1 MTKISELQ
9 EEIYKSVFAFA
20 SMSKTEKVSHIDKL
34 QELLEVQKVLYMRL
48 SLSDDPEAVKM
59 KEQIMDSALMM
70 GLPKGTD
77 MNTLFTNMTK
87 MISLMRDQALTL
99 VTCLDMITRY
109 TQAQIRTNTTNPMS
123 FANLKS
129 SPPSVL

>member
-1 MTKISELQ
+1 MSFFDSDLVRAEMTKISELQ

-20 SMSKTEKVSHIDKL
+20 SMSKTEKVNHIDKL

-77 MNTLFTNMTK
+77 MNTLFANMTK
-87 MISLMRDQALTL
+87 MISLMRDQ
-99 VTCLDMITRY
+99 LD
-109 TQAQIRTNTTNPMS
+109 AGDLP
-123 FANLKS
+123 
-129 SPPSVL
+129 

>member
-1 MTKISELQ
+1 MSFFDSDLVRAEMTKISELQ

-59 KEQIMDSALMM
+59 KEQIMNSALMM

-77 MNTLFTNMTK
+77 MNTLFANMNK
-87 MISLMRDQALTL
+87 MISLMRDQ
-99 VTCLDMITRY
+99 LD
-109 TQAQIRTNTTNPMS
+109 AGDLP
-123 FANLKS
+123 
-129 SPPSVL
+129 

>member
-1 MTKISELQ
+1 MRFFDSELVRAEMTKISELQ

-20 SMSKTEKVSHIDKL
+20 SMSKTEKVNHIDKL

-77 MNTLFTNMTK
+77 MNTLFANMTK
-87 MISLMRDQALTL
+87 MISLMRDQ
-99 VTCLDMITRY
+99 LD
-109 TQAQIRTNTTNPMS
+109 ASDLP
-123 FANLKS
+123 
-129 SPPSVL
+129 

>member
-1 MTKISELQ
+1 MSFFDSELVRAEMTKISELQ

-20 SMSKTEKVSHIDKL
+20 SMSKTEKVNHIDKL

-77 MNTLFTNMTK
+77 MNTLFANMTK
-87 MISLMRDQALTL
+87 MISLMRDQ
-99 VTCLDMITRY
+99 LDATDL
-109 TQAQIRTNTTNPMS
+109 P
-123 FANLKS
+123 
-129 SPPSVL
+129 

>member
-20 SMSKTEKVSHIDKL
+20 SMSKTEKVNHIDKL

-77 MNTLFTNMTK
+77 MNTLFANMTK
-87 MISLMRDQALTL
+87 MISLMRDQ
-99 VTCLDMITRY
+99 LD
-109 TQAQIRTNTTNPMS
+109 AGDLP
-123 FANLKS
+123 
-129 SPPSVL
+129 

>member
-1 MTKISELQ
+1 MSFFDSELVRAEMTKISELQ

-20 SMSKTEKVSHIDKL
+20 SMSKTEKVNHIDKL

-87 MISLMRDQALTL
+87 MISLMRDQ
-99 VTCLDMITRY
+99 LD
-109 TQAQIRTNTTNPMS
+109 AGDLP
-123 FANLKS
+123 
-129 SPPSVL
+129 

>member
-1 MTKISELQ
+1 MSFFDSDLVRAEMTKISELQ

-34 QELLEVQKVLYMRL
+34 QELLEVQKVLYMRS

-77 MNTLFTNMTK
+77 MNTLFANMTK
-87 MISLMRDQALTL
+87 MISLMRDQ
-99 VTCLDMITRY
+99 LD
-109 TQAQIRTNTTNPMS
+109 AGDLP
-123 FANLKS
+123 
-129 SPPSVL
+129 

>member
-1 MTKISELQ
+1 MSFFDSDLVRAEMTKISELQ

-20 SMSKTEKVSHIDKL
+20 SMSKTEKVNHIDKL

-59 KEQIMDSALMM
+59 KEQIMNSALMM

-77 MNTLFTNMTK
+77 MNTLFANMNK
-87 MISLMRDQALTL
+87 MISLMRDQ
-99 VTCLDMITRY
+99 LD
-109 TQAQIRTNTTNPMS
+109 AGDLP
-123 FANLKS
+123 
-129 SPPSVL
+129 

>member
-1 MTKISELQ
+1 MSFFDSELVRAEMTKISELQ

-77 MNTLFTNMTK
+77 MNTLFANMTK
-87 MISLMRDQALTL
+87 MISLMRDQ
-99 VTCLDMITRY
+99 LD
-109 TQAQIRTNTTNPMS
+109 AGDLP
-123 FANLKS
+123 
-129 SPPSVL
+129 

>member
-1 MTKISELQ
+1 
-9 EEIYKSVFAFA
+9 
-20 SMSKTEKVSHIDKL
+20 
-34 QELLEVQKVLYMRL
+34 MRL

-87 MISLMRDQALTL
+87 MISLMRDRALTL
-99 VTCLDMITRY
+99 ATCLDMITKY
-109 TQAQIRTNTTNPMS
+109 TKASNTYKHNES
-123 FANLKS
+123 YVFRKS
-129 SPPSVL
+129 QKAVLPRFSDL

>member
-1 MTKISELQ
+1 MRFFDSDLVRAEMTKISELQ

-20 SMSKTEKVSHIDKL
+20 SMSKNEKVNHIDKL

-77 MNTLFTNMTK
+77 MNTLFNNMDK
-87 MISLMRDQALTL
+87 MISLMRDQ
-99 VTCLDMITRY
+99 LD
-109 TQAQIRTNTTNPMS
+109 ASDLP
-123 FANLKS
+123 
-129 SPPSVL
+129 